1 MLIHKCLQ
9 PITESRTT
17 TFSSLSRVLRSDPAA
32 PGPVLGR
39 PHADSHKC
47 PPLFVS
53 ILLLMA
59 LPMLAA
65 CSGSDT
71 GSTTERA
78 SRAEV
83 RSIFDDEFPT
93 SRGTPPQNQEDTAG
107 FAILLTGI
115 PPRLRTQPDLAL
127 QQVTDAVGDKN
138 VWLHEPDDDRPPL
151 IFYGRYTDPTSSRAQ
166 ADLRRIRA
174 MQVDGRSP
182 FAGAVIMPVGEHTR
196 PDDRQAQYDLR
207 RVKKTF
213 GKEAVYTLQ
222 IGVYAR
228 EDARRPSQE
237 DLAAFRRAAEQA
249 VERLRR
255 EGDQAFFYHGPN
267 GSMVTVGVFNDG
279 DMDTSVT
286 PPIESRR
293 LADLRSRHP
302 HNLLNGRGVRE
313 MVPTGSGRAEP
324 RIQESRLVLIP
335 D

>member
-1 MLIHKCLQ
+1 
-9 PITESRTT
+9 
-17 TFSSLSRVLRSDPAA
+17 
-32 PGPVLGR
+32 
-39 PHADSHKC
+39 
-47 PPLFVS
+47 
-53 ILLLMA
+53 
-59 LPMLAA
+59 MLAA
-65 CSGSDT
+65 CAGTDSGSNPD
-71 GSTTERA
+71 RP

-93 SRGTPPQNQEDTAG
+93 PMATNPQDQKATAA

-127 QQVTDAVGDKN
+127 QQVTEAVGDEN
-138 VWLHEPDDDRPPL
+138 VWLHQPDDDRPPL
-151 IFYGRYTDPTSSRAQ
+151 ILYGRYTDPASSRVQ
-166 ADLRRIRA
+166 ADLKRIRA
-174 MQVDGRSP
+174 MEVEGRTP
-182 FAGAVIMPVGEHTR
+182 FASAVVLPVGEQAR

-228 EDARRPSQE
+228 EDSRRPSQE

-267 GSMVTVGVFNDG
+267 GSMVTVGVFNDS
-279 DMDTSVT
+279 DLDTSVT

-293 LADLRSRHP
+293 LAELKSRHP

-313 MVPTGSGRAEP
+313 TVPTGEARSEP